1 MAITLEQM
9 AGAYTQY
16 VRQEIDILNK
26 DIDERRNKVKQLEQH
41 LLECLNSME
50 KPKQITGPLKQP
62 TSTKIINEDG
72 TQTETIN
79 LPNPFEQ
86 LGIQ

>member
-1 MAITLEQM
+1 MAVSLEQM
-9 AGAYTQY
+9 AGAYVQY

-50 KPKQITGPLKQP
+50 KPKQITGPLSELK
-62 TSTKIINEDG
+62 STKIVNEDG
-72 TQTETIN
+72 SETVI
-79 LPNPFEQ
+79 LEQ
-86 LGIQ
+86 